1 MFSGFR
7 GVKLEEVEN
16 VNLLV
21 RAENPMYL
29 LYTISMCRIF
39 VVAQRSK
46 DCLHP
51 CRSSCLEV
59 DMLLQVLLLL
69 QCKVP
74 AMVIIIYHDCP
85 VLNAMRSPTTKERG
99 RTRVL

>member
-1 MFSGFR
+1 
-7 GVKLEEVEN
+7 
-16 VNLLV
+16 
-21 RAENPMYL
+21 MYL
-29 LYTISMCRIF
+29 LYAISTRRIF
-39 VVAQRSK
+39 IVAQRSK

-74 AMVIIIYHDCP
+74 AMVILIYHDHP
-85 VLNAMRSPTTKERG
+85 ILNA
-99 RTRVL
+99 TRDLPP